1 MKLKYYLRGAG
12 IGLII
17 ATLIL
22 MIATA
27 LHPNQELSDEEIIA
41 RAEKL
46 GMVMKTDAE
55 KEDKKTLAD
64 LDDPNAEETDDNPLQ
79 EDAKEDPIE
88 DTKEDP
94 KEDPTEAANTETDPD
109 KTDTNQ
115 GPTEKT
121 QQNTG
126 DEESPKVEV
135 IEKVEVTIVPGEYS
149 DKVSKKLQ
157 KAGLIDDAESFNK
170 YLAEKKYDNLIQ
182 PGNYEIPKDSDY
194 DSIIKII
201 TEKKKK
207 S

>member
-1 MKLKYYLRGAG
+1 MKLKYYLRGVG

-27 LHPNQELSDEEIIA
+27 LHSNKDLSDEEIIA
-41 RAEKL
+41 RAEEL
-46 GMVMKTDAE
+46 GMVMKSDAE

-64 LDDPNAEETDDNPLQ
+64 LDDPNAEETDDKTLQ
-79 EDAKEDPIE
+79 EDSTEDQTEEQTE
-88 DTKEDP
+88 DTKQE
-94 KEDPTEAANTETDPD
+94 ENTKADQ
-109 KTDTNQ
+109 KQDTA
-115 GPTEKT
+115 EKT
-121 QQNTG
+121 EEQTQQDTG
-126 DEESPKVEV
+126 DEKQPTVDV

-170 YLAEKKYDNLIQ
+170 YLAKKKYDNLIQ
-182 PGNYEIPKDSDY
+182 PGNYEIPKDADY
-194 DSIIKII
+194 DAIIKII

>member
-1 MKLKYYLRGAG
+1 MKLKYYLRGVG

-27 LHPNQELSDEEIIA
+27 LHSNKDLSDEEIIA
-41 RAEKL
+41 RAEKR
-46 GMVMKTDAE
+46 GRVKKEDGE
-55 KEDKKTLAD
+55 KEDKKTWAD
-64 LDDPNAEETDDNPLQ
+64 LDDPNAEETDDKTLQ
-79 EDAKEDPIE
+79 EDSTEDQTEEQTE
-88 DTKEDP
+88 DTKQE
-94 KEDPTEAANTETDPD
+94 ENTKADQ
-109 KTDTNQ
+109 KQDTA
-115 GPTEKT
+115 EKT
-121 QQNTG
+121 EEQTQQDTG
-126 DEESPKVEV
+126 DEKQPTVDV

-170 YLAEKKYDNLIQ
+170 YLAKKKYDNLIQ
-182 PGNYEIPKDSDY
+182 PGNYEIPKDADY
-194 DSIIKII
+194 DAIIKII